1 MLDKINNQELIKNQS
16 IVAINLNNNVKQD
29 ILTVTNPF
37 NQAVLAELT
46 LLDTSQLDK
55 VIEISEQ
62 SQKNW
67 VSKTANER
75 SQLLQAWADLID
87 SNKEDLATL
96 MTLEQGKPL
105 KESRGEIDY
114 ANSYIRWYAEEGKRV
129 YGDTIPAASDDLRYV
144 VLKAPIGVCA
154 AITPWNFPAAMITR
168 KVAPALAVGCTM
180 IVKPAEDTPLTA
192 LALGELA

>member
-62 SQKNW
+62 SK
-67 VSKTANER
+67 KT
-75 SQLLQAWADLID
+75 
-87 SNKEDLATL
+87 
-96 MTLEQGKPL
+96 G
-105 KESRGEIDY
+105 
-114 ANSYIRWYAEEGKRV
+114 
-129 YGDTIPAASDDLRYV
+129 
-144 VLKAPIGVCA
+144 
-154 AITPWNFPAAMITR
+154 
-168 KVAPALAVGCTM
+168 
-180 IVKPAEDTPLTA
+180 
-192 LALGELA
+192 